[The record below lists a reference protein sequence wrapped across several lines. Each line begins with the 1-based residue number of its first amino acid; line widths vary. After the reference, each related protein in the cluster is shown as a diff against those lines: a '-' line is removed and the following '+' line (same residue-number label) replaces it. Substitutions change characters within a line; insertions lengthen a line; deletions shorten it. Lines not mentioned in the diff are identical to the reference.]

1 MTAYCRCDEI
11 EEMLIR
17 ENAMKNEVFEI
28 DHSKPRRVRVWDDDR
43 SCAQEVYPL
52 FFVGNEIVCVSSQKE
67 NVEEYLEDRAFS
79 YGKNSWL
86 NWEQIPE
93 PQERDITIDELIDQG
108 AEWIVTDTGIYARIC
123 ELEENKVIRFGDVRT
138 CEISKLVDLGWKW
151 TTNDDRRNLRSFKVK
166 DK

>member
-1 MTAYCRCDEI
+1 
-11 EEMLIR
+11 
-17 ENAMKNEVFEI
+17 MKNEVFEI
-28 DHSKPRRVRVWDDDR
+28 DHDNPNKVRVWRGEKFHWQDR
-43 SCAQEVYPL
+43 YPL
-52 FFVGNEIVCVSSQKE
+52 YFAGKMLICVHSDSE
-67 NVEEYLEDRAFS
+67 SNYL
-79 YGKNSWL
+79 NSLSGARLHQDSIDVVSWDD
-86 NWEQIPE
+86 WEQIPE

-166 DK
+166 DQ